1 MDPMIAVPLML
12 LLLLLEGFFSGS
24 EIALVHA
31 DKLRLRA
38 RAGQGHQGARLA
50 LKLLQRPEVLL
61 TTTLVGTNIAVVS
74 LTTIGTLLMMQGF
87 GELGELY
94 AVLLFTPLLLVF
106 GEIVPKSAYQQKAD
120 QLAPIVIYPLRL
132 WRWLLYPV
140 VAVFSLVARSAARL
154 IRGPRSESSLFITRQ
169 QMSTLVDMAERGAEV
184 DLFDR
189 KRIERAMRFG
199 DTSVG
204 EAMVPL
210 AEIEALNH
218 LRSTSDAMQL
228 VRQSGFNRLPIYQG
242 NIGNITGIVTLTVWD
257 LMDESL
263 RSRPLGE
270 LVRPALYVS
279 PLQRVDELLPR
290 LRERDD
296 HMAIV
301 VDEFGSAIGM
311 ITMED
316 ILEEVVGEI
325 EVGYD
330 FDVYYAPKRKR
341 HYEQVGDGLYVFD
354 SRVPISELNA
364 LLGINLPATEFHT
377 AGGFVEARLRHIPR
391 VDEQVVERGWRF
403 TVIEANER
411 SVLKLRIER
420 S

>member
-1 MDPMIAVPLML
+1 MDPLIAIPLML

-38 RAGQGHQGARLA
+38 RAGQGNQGARLA

-74 LTTIGTLLMMQGF
+74 LTTIGTLLMIQGY

-106 GEIVPKSAYQQKAD
+106 GEIVPKSVYQQKSD
-120 QLAPIVIYPLRL
+120 QLAPVVIYPLRV

-140 VAVFSLVARSAARL
+140 VAVFSLVARTAARL

-210 AEIEALNH
+210 AEIEALNY
-218 LRSTSDAMQL
+218 LRSSSDAMEL

-263 RSRPLGE
+263 RARPLGE

-279 PLQRVDELLPR
+279 PLQRIDELLPQ
-290 LRERDD
+290 LRERED

-330 FDVYYAPKRKR
+330 FDVYHPKRKR
-341 HYEQVGDGLYVFD
+341 HYERVGDGLYVFD
-354 SRVPISELNA
+354 SRVPISELNV

-391 VDEQVVERGWRF
+391 VDEQVVEGGWRF